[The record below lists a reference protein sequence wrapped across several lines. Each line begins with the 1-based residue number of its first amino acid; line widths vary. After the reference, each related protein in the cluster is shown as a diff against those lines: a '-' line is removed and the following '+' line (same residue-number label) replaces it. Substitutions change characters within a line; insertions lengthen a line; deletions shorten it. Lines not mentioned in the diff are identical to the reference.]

1 MVTVEKNGQG
11 KGIDMDDSTYR
22 RFFGD
27 LPELRTERLTLRKL
41 RPSDVY
47 DVNAYA
53 GREEVTKYL
62 LWSPHLNLQETK
74 GYLEFLNR
82 RYRKGLHADWG
93 VALRESGKVIG
104 TCGVAGADLVNNA
117 CELGYVLSPDYWGKG
132 YMDEAFEA
140 VLDAAFRRLEVHR
153 VTLRILEGNRPSEA
167 FALRHGFRFEGASV
181 RSLWVK
187 GAYRTVRHY
196 ALLED
201 ERRK

>member
-1 MVTVEKNGQG
+1 MHDHERRDT
-11 KGIDMDDSTYR
+11 DMDDAAYR
-22 RFFGD
+22 RYFGD
-27 LPELRTERLTLRKL
+27 LPELKTERLTLRKL
-41 RPSDVY
+41 RVADVY

-53 GREEVTKYL
+53 SREEVAKYL
-62 LWSPHLNLQETK
+62 LWTPHLNLQETK
-74 GYLEFLNR
+74 GYLEYLSR

-93 VALRESGKVIG
+93 VALRESGRIIG
-104 TCGVAGADLVNNA
+104 TCGVEAVDLANDG

-140 VLDAAFRRLEVHR
+140 VLDEVFGRLGAHRAA
-153 VTLRILEGNRPSEA
+153 LRILEGNRPSEA

-196 ALLED
+196 ALLAD